1 MIKARV
7 LIINTA
13 VHKSAHSFQ
22 VLDAST
28 SSLYLG
34 KVPLTTISQ
43 IQVKKILAKKKR
55 FIYSKI

>member
-7 LIINTA
+7 LTINTA

-22 VLDAST
+22 VLDANT

-34 KVPLTTISQ
+34 KVPLTTISHM
-43 IQVKKILAKKKR
+43 QVKNILARKKR
-55 FIYSKI
+55 PI